1 MTVPTSPP
9 SMRPEALARQVGT
22 VRRQAGRVGSRA
34 ARLGRRVR
42 VRGGWLR
49 ILRNAVVGFYNQAGT
64 RMAAALSYYSILVA
78 GPTLLLTLWV
88 GSLLFGEQATREAV
102 AQILSRAL
110 PPNAG
115 GANDLAS
122 EVVQHSTP
130 TAGLALLVGVF
141 SLFGFTRALTTSLNV
156 TMNAEGREPLHRTAL
171 VAPLLLVAVFGLLWG
186 AWALRLAIDVVEVAA
201 GTSDDSI
208 FGYLLE
214 GLVPLLLAAVYF
226 SIILSVVPRVQ
237 LTRVEVLLP
246 SALGAL
252 LWESARRLFGWLV
265 GSDSS
270 YLRLFG
276 PFGGLLALL
285 GWVYLSSAILVLIG
299 QFAWAFAMERRGRG
313 RLAAELPSE
322 AGLSGRVPP
331 HEADNMVNEASRY

>member
-1 MTVPTSPP
+1 M
-9 SMRPEALARQVGT
+9 
-22 VRRQAGRVGSRA
+22 
-34 ARLGRRVR
+34 GRRVR

-49 ILRNAVVGFYNQAGT
+49 VLRNAVVGFYNQAGT
-64 RMAAALSYYSILVA
+64 RMAAALSYYSMLVA

-88 GSLLFGEQATREAV
+88 GTLLFGEEATREAV
-102 AQILSRAL
+102 AQIVSRAL

-115 GANDLAS
+115 GANEVAS

-130 TAGLALLVGVF
+130 AAGLAILAGIF

-156 TMNAEGREPLHRTAL
+156 TMNAEGREPLHRTAI

-201 GTSDDSI
+201 GTTDDSV

-252 LWESARRLFGWLV
+252 LWESSRRLFGWLV
-265 GSDSS
+265 GSESS

-276 PFGGLLALL
+276 PLGGLVALL
-285 GWVYLSSAILVLIG
+285 GWVYVSSAILVLIG
-299 QFAWAFAMERRGRG
+299 QFAWAFSMERRGRG

-331 HEADNMVNEASRY
+331 HEADNMVNEAAPY

>member
-1 MTVPTSPP
+1 MAAPTSPP
-9 SMRPEALARQVGT
+9 SIRSDVLAGRVRT
-22 VRRQAGRVGSRA
+22 VRRHAGRVGSSA

-49 ILRNAVVGFYNQAGT
+49 VLRNAVVGFYNQAGT

-78 GPTLLLTLWV
+78 GPTLLLTLWL

-122 EVVQHSTP
+122 EIVQQSTP
-130 TAGLALLVGVF
+130 AAGLAILAGAF

-171 VAPLLLVAVFGLLWG
+171 VAPLLVVAVFGLLWG

-201 GTSDDSI
+201 GTSADSI

-331 HEADNMVNEASRY
+331 HEADNMVNEGSRY

>member
-1 MTVPTSPP
+1 MATLSPP
-9 SMRPEALARQVGT
+9 PWTGSARLSRHVGS
-22 VRRQAGRVGSRA
+22 VRRHAGRVGSRA
-34 ARLGRRVR
+34 ARLARRVR

-49 ILRNAVVGFYNQAGT
+49 VLRNAVVGFYNQAGT

-88 GSLLFGEQATREAV
+88 GTLLFGEEATREAV
-102 AQILSRAL
+102 AQIVNRAL
-110 PPNAG
+110 PPNAA
-115 GANDLAS
+115 GANEVAS

-130 TAGLALLVGVF
+130 AAGLAILAGVG

-156 TMNAEGREPLHRTAL
+156 TMNAEGREPLHRT
-171 VAPLLLVAVFGLLWG
+171 VIVGPLLLMAVFGLLWG
-186 AWALRLAIDVVEVAA
+186 AWALRLAIQVVEVAT
-201 GTSDDSI
+201 GSSGDSI
-208 FGYLLE
+208 FGQLLE

-226 SIILSVVPRVQ
+226 SIILALVPRVQ
-237 LTRVEVLLP
+237 LTRAEVLIP
-246 SALGAL
+246 SVVGAL
-252 LWESARRLFGWLV
+252 LWESARRLFSWLV

-276 PFGGLLALL
+276 PVGGLVALL
-285 GWVYLSSAILVLIG
+285 VWVYVSSAILVLMG

-331 HEADNMVNEASRY
+331 HAADNMVNEAAPY